1 MRMVM
6 AMMEQ
11 TNPGQMEQLNKN
23 NTLEINPN
31 HPIIIKLNALRKVN
45 PAKASLLAHQMMDN
59 VLLGSGIPYNLQE
72 SSKRNLEILN
82 DYLNIVTSSNDT
94 TPPSDSKSQ

>member
-11 TNPGQMEQLNKN
+11 QNPGQIDQMNKN

-31 HPIIIKLNALRKVN
+31 HPIIVKLNELRKRDQ
-45 PAKASLLAHQMMDN
+45 KRASLLTQQMMDN
-59 VLLGSGIPYNLQE
+59 VMLTSSIPYNLHE
-72 SSKRNLEILN
+72 STKRNLDILN
-82 DYLNIVTSSNDT
+82 DYLNLL
-94 TPPSDSKSQ
+94 SQ